1 MDALFYLGTNIID
14 MKYLPSLALLVII
27 VCLTS
32 CSQDTT
38 CTCEIAGETTTTTC
52 EGCSGDE
59 LEAFE
64 AACTASDA
72 IAQIAGGSCSID

>member
-1 MDALFYLGTNIID
+1 MKHLHTLALFALILG
-14 MKYLPSLALLVII
+14 LA
-27 VCLTS
+27 S

-52 EGCSGDE
+52 EGCTGDD

-64 AACTASDA
+64 EACLGMA
-72 IAQIAGGSCSID
+72 